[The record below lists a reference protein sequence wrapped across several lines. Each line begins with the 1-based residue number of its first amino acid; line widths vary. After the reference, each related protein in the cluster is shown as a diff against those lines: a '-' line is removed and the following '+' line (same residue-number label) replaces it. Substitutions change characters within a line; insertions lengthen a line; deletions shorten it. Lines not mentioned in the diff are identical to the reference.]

1 MTRSFAHIH
10 TEQAERLILRLC
22 KHWGHKFPVEHN
34 AQRGEIELPMGSCRM
49 ISDSGLKVELEAP
62 AQQMERFRE
71 VVVEHLQR
79 MAAKEELAIQWQ

>member
-1 MTRSFAHIH
+1 
-10 TEQAERLILRLC
+10 
-22 KHWGHKFPVEHN
+22 
-34 AQRGEIELPMGSCRM
+34 MGSCRM